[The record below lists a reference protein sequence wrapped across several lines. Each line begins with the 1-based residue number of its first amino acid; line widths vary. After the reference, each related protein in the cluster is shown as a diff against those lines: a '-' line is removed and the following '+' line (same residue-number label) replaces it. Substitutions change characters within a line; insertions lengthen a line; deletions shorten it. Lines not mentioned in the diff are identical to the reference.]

1 MIPEESATTLPNGC
15 NHSFSKYFSLI
26 FYNND
31 NITTKFVIY
40 LINERFCSDS
50 GGFYCLLF
58 IFFSV
63 WSFLVLGFLGSDLRL
78 GYFLEFVLFFSD
90 EKVGEWKRKK
100 NENLNQKTGPETTL
114 NILRVWVLAES
125 SPFFLRYFSHR
136 FQIRLFFLNLPSGW
150 LLRKWGKEETKGWNF
165 PSANVVGQRVD
176 IGWFSGI
183 YPLFASWG
191 NGGEENENEN

>member
-100 NENLNQKTGPETTL
+100 MKT
-114 NILRVWVLAES
+114 
-125 SPFFLRYFSHR
+125 
-136 FQIRLFFLNLPSGW
+136 
-150 LLRKWGKEETKGWNF
+150 
-165 PSANVVGQRVD
+165 
-176 IGWFSGI
+176 
-183 YPLFASWG
+183 
-191 NGGEENENEN
+191 